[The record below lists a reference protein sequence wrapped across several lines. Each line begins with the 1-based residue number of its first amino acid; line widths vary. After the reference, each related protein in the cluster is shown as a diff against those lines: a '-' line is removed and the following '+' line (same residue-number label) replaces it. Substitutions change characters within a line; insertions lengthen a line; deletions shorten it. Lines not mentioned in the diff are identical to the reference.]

1 MKTTAKT
8 QQVYRS
14 HLACLSLASLLAMTS
29 CAHYNFR
36 PLTLPDAQEIA
47 ILSDMRWE
55 EAADV
60 EVFHAHMSSLPPG
73 VQIAN
78 GKLEVA
84 DTSRIEVI
92 AFVTTRMFDPLGSPL
107 GLGLVGQYSQDES
120 WKDYWCPPNKFL
132 LTVTIGLWAW
142 LPPSWPCFTE
152 EANDEAA
159 INARKARLV
168 YTLQKG
174 AKALGG
180 NTLIISEFTK
190 QGDPA
195 SIGAPHKRGSLL
207 DRRGQWG
214 IDAGQAYGYVLL
226 IKH

>member
-8 QQVYRS
+8 QQVYKP
-14 HLACLSLASLLAMTS
+14 HIACLSLASLLAMTS
-29 CAHYNFR
+29 CAHYNLQALR
-36 PLTLPDAQEIA
+36 LPDAQEIVVR
-47 ILSDMRWE
+47 SDMRWE

-60 EVFHAHMSSLPPG
+60 EVFHAHMSSLPSG
-73 VQIAN
+73 IQFAN
-78 GKLEVA
+78 GKIEVA
-84 DTSRIEVI
+84 DTSRIEII
-92 AFVTTRMFDPLGSPL
+92 AFVTTRMFDPLGGVLAP
-107 GLGLVGQYSQDES
+107 VRPYSQDES
-120 WKDYWCPPNKFL
+120 WKDYWCPPNKVL

-142 LPPSWPCFTE
+142 LPPSWPCFAE
-152 EANDEAA
+152 ESNDEAA

-190 QGDPA
+190 QGDSA
-195 SIGAPHKRGSLL
+195 SIGASHKRGWPL
-207 DRRGQWG
+207 DRGGRWG

-226 IKH
+226 IKR